1 MNTISDDRLR
11 SWYEDPIVRG
21 LLSLALRLKIGAGL
35 DLIKE
40 TLEGSKKILIVEHDS
55 DNRAILTQQLHRL
68 GYYVMEASTGLEAVE
83 QAAKE
88 KPDLIILDIMMPEID
103 GREVVRR
110 LRTKLE
116 MKDLPIL
123 AATVLVQKEDA
134 QTCLDAGYDEILTKP
149 FNLKE
154 LREKLQQLLHPRKY
168 PYSQNHNQPLE
179 R

>member
-1 MNTISDDRLR
+1 MNTISGDRLR

-40 TLEGSKKILIVEHDS
+40 TLESSKKILIVEHDS
-55 DNRAILTQQLHRL
+55 DNRAILRQQLHRL
-68 GYYVMEASTGLEAVE
+68 GYYVMEASNGPDAMEL
-83 QAAKE
+83 AAKE
-88 KPDLIILDIMMPEID
+88 MPDVIIVDIKMPEID

-123 AATVLVQKEDA
+123 AATVLFQKEDA

-154 LREKLQQLLHPRKY
+154 LREKLQRLLHARKY
-168 PYSQNHNQPLE
+168 PFSQIHHQPLE

>member
-1 MNTISDDRLR
+1 MDTISDDRLR

-68 GYYVMEASTGLEAVE
+68 GYYVVEASTGLEALE
-83 QAAKE
+83 QAA
-88 KPDLIILDIMMPEID
+88 
-103 GREVVRR
+103 
-110 LRTKLE
+110 
-116 MKDLPIL
+116 
-123 AATVLVQKEDA
+123 EDA
-134 QTCLDAGYDEILTKP
+134 QICLDAGYDEILTKP
-149 FNLKE
+149 FNPKE

-168 PYSQNHNQPLE
+168 PFSQIHNQPLD